1 MPTPA
6 CDTFASAVMERSSAA
21 AGGRGCAAEPLG
33 RIPTLIDAGFLA
45 EMGWDPARLV
55 LAPPPG
61 HRRVV
66 RPVCRV
72 EGCTNTA
79 PGRRG
84 ICAACGRRLSAA
96 GLADD
101 QIELLG
107 RARRPRRLPA
117 LCLMARC
124 GRERASGPAALC
136 RTHAAQRDAL
146 GVTTAEFVARSD
158 VVALAPNGPCAVAAC
173 PRQRRHPDGL
183 YCDAHQQRLRAAR
196 RQDPRL
202 DEARFRRTEPAVGV
216 GGQVSLRGLAPLV
229 VTQVL
234 YGLQQRCR
242 LERVQTKEADLRAVC
257 DDLRRQQVAT
267 VDDHVLDGR
276 RDLGFVGLARSLV
289 AHARRALASPE
300 TEVAGD
306 EWDLA
311 VFGHSGTVSFVAI
324 SQRWL
329 RESAKRWAADDLP
342 RRRIGPGRRTGGG
355 LVVRHHVNC
364 VAMLSEAL
372 RARADR
378 GENPG
383 ALGRTDMEAF
393 LNRLAYLESAGRISG
408 DARLRAAREV
418 RAVLARIRAMG
429 LTRPGEV
436 AARLGEDFAVGRD
449 DFPDTPEPAK
459 AGRALPTEVM
469 RQLCARLGD
478 ISSPEMRCATELAID
493 TGRRPEE
500 ICDLPYDCLVR
511 DDDGGAVL
519 VFNNH
524 KANRLGRRLPIS
536 EATAAVIAAQQ
547 RRARGRYAR
556 TPVRELKLLPT
567 DRRNPD
573 GRSAI
578 TAFSLAFHHRQWVD
592 RQPALRTADGA
603 EFDNGR
609 VVLYAYRHS
618 YAQRHAD
625 AGVPIE
631 VLRELMDHRKL
642 DTTKGYYRVG
652 EPRRRESVDR
662 VAALAV
668 DRHGNRVWQKAQALV
683 DSEHARR
690 ALGEVAVPF
699 GVCTEPSK
707 WPSGA
712 GPARS
717 GSAAPAATTSA
728 PTSPTSPTSGPTS
741 TTCSAT
747 ASGCSPAPS
756 WTTGRGAR
764 PCPPRRRSAGSGAS
778 WPASRPGSTTSAT
791 TSGPASRRRS
801 RLSAAT
807 APSRSACPGAV
818 ASLSTCARTDDRD
831 RTHTEDRRH
840 G

>member
-1 MPTPA
+1 M
-6 CDTFASAVMERSSAA
+6 SAVSGSGLLADPA
-21 AGGRGCAAEPLG
+21 GRGRAADPLG
-33 RIPTLIDAGFLA
+33 RITAMIDAGFLA
-45 EMGWDPARLV
+45 EMGWDPDRLV

-61 HRRVV
+61 HRLVV
-66 RPVCRV
+66 RPVCRI
-72 EGCTNTA
+72 EDCTNTA
-79 PGRRG
+79 PSRRS

-101 QIELLG
+101 QAELPG
-107 RARRPRRLPA
+107 GARRPRRLPA
-117 LCLMARC
+117 LCLVARC

-136 RTHAAQRDAL
+136 RTHADQCDAL
-146 GVTTAEFVARSD
+146 GVPTAEFVGRPD
-158 VVALAPNGPCAVAAC
+158 VVALAPNGPCGVAAC
-173 PRQRRHPDGL
+173 PRQRRNPDGL
-183 YCDAHQQRLRAAR
+183 YCDAHQQRLRTAR
-196 RQDPRL
+196 RHDPFL
-202 DEARFRRTEPAVGV
+202 DETRFRRTEPAVGV

-229 VTQVL
+229 AAQVL

-242 LERVQTKEADLRAVC
+242 SDRVQTKEADLRAVC

-267 VDDHVLDGR
+267 VGDHVLDGR
-276 RDLGFVGLARSLV
+276 HDLGFVGLVHSLA

-324 SQRWL
+324 SQPWL

-342 RRRIGPGRRTGGG
+342 RRRIRAGRRTSGG
-355 LVVRHHVNC
+355 LAVRHHVNC
-364 VAMLSEAL
+364 VAMLSESL

-378 GENPG
+378 GEHPE

-393 LNRLAYLESAGRISG
+393 LNRLAYLSSAGRISG

-429 LTRPGEV
+429 LTRPGQV
-436 AARLGEDFAVGRD
+436 AARLGEDFAIGRD
-449 DFPDTPEPAK
+449 DIPETPEPAE
-459 AGRALPTEVM
+459 AGRALPPEVM
-469 RQLCARLGD
+469 RQLCLHLGD
-478 ISSPEMRCATELAID
+478 ISSAEMRCAIEVAID

-500 ICDLPYDCLVR
+500 ICDLPYDCLAR
-511 DDDGGAVL
+511 DHDGGAVL
-519 VFNNH
+519 VFDNH

-536 EATAAVIAAQQ
+536 EATAEVIVAQQ
-547 RRARGRYAR
+547 QRARARYPSTLAG
-556 TPVRELKLLPT
+556 ELKLLPT

-578 TAFSLAFHHRQWVD
+578 TAFSLAFHHRRWVD

-603 EFDNGR
+603 EFDKAR

-642 DTTKGYYRVG
+642 DTTKGYYRIG
-652 EPRRRESVDR
+652 EPRRREAVDR

-668 DRHGNRVWQKAQALV
+668 DRHGNRVWQRAQALV

-699 GVCTEPSK
+699 GVCTEPSNVAAGG
-707 WPSGA
+707 GA
-712 GPARS
+712 CPFRFRCA
-717 GSAAPAATTSA
+717 
-728 PTSPTSPTSGPTS
+728 
-741 TTCSAT
+741 
-747 ASGCSPAPS
+747 GCDHFRTDVSYLPDLGAYLDDLLRNRERLLACTEA
-756 WTTGRGAR
+756 TTGRGAK
-764 PCPPRRRSAGSGAS
+764 PCRRRRRSVGSGA
-778 WPASRPGSTTSAT
+778 
-791 TSGPASRRRS
+791 
-801 RLSAAT
+801 
-807 APSRSACPGAV
+807 
-818 ASLSTCARTDDRD
+818 
-831 RTHTEDRRH
+831 
-840 G
+840 